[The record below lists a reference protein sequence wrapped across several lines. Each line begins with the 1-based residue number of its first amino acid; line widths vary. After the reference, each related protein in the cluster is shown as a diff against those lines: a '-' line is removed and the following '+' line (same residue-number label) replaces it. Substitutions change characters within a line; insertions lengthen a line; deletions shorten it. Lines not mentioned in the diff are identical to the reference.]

1 MTFKETV
8 HRIVSKIPKG
18 TVLTYQEVAQKA
30 GSPKAYRAVASLM
43 SKNFD
48 VTIHCHRVI
57 KSDGKIGQYNRGGM
71 KEKIRK
77 LLAEGVRIEKGK
89 VIFN

>member
-8 HRIVSKIPKG
+8 HSIVKKIPKG
-18 TVLTYQEVAQKA
+18 TVLTYKEVAQKA

-48 VTIHCHRVI
+48 ISINCHRVI
-57 KSDGKIGQYNRGGM
+57 KSDGKVGKYNRGGI

-77 LLAEGVRIEKGK
+77 LLAEGVRVEKGK
-89 VIFN
+89 VTFN